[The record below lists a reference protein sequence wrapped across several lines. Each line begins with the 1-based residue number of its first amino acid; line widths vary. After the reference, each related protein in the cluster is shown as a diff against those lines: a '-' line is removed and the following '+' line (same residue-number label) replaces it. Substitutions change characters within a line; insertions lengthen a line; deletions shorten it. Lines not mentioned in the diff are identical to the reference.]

1 MECHMSDHHPLIKD
15 FPELRERIHALKADA
30 HFARLE
36 KEYEDLDKQ
45 IVRLEDRIEHSS
57 DAELDQLKTR
67 RVQLKDD
74 LYRLLSAA

>member
-1 MECHMSDHHPLIKD
+1 MSDHHPLIKD